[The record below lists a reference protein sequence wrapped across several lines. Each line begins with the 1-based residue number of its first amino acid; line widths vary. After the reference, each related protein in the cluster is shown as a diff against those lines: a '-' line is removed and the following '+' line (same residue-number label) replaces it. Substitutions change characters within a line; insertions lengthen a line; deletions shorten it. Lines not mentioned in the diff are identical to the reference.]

1 MVGPALRALAVAGV
15 LILTGVSGG
24 FAAVPALAQPSD
36 SGGSGQTSDGSG
48 QNSGDPA
55 GGSKDSG
62 GGEDAT
68 KDPVDSG
75 DPSKDPDQPE
85 PSRKPVPDR
94 GGSGGSGIV
103 DDPVTRSPAPRLRES
118 PFENSI
124 TLPFVRLP
132 SAAGEI
138 PMGSWPT
145 VSTFYTTVEIPVPT
159 LGEFLEALQIV
170 PSPPPPGPAIRTQD
184 EAPVADATNG
194 ATGGG
199 GISASEPVIFRAPL
213 VTVPRAG
220 TVAGKPPRTAP
231 ATPGVAAPPG
241 VTAPGVAGVATPV
254 IRGSVPSTPGVTAPP
269 PASPA
274 GGQSVRLGAYPRGV
288 TNPTLAEIAAVAL
301 PGLAGLIF
309 LTFSGG
315 VIGYR
320 QANSARFVRTAG
332 AERFLP

>member
-15 LILTGVSGG
+15 LIVAGVSGG
-24 FAAVPALAQPSD
+24 VAAVPALAQPTD
-36 SGGSGQTSDGSG
+36 TDGSGQTSD
-48 QNSGDPA
+48 DPA
-55 GGSKDSG
+55 GGGSEDAG
-62 GGEDAT
+62 GGGDT
-68 KDPVDSG
+68 TDDPVDSG
-75 DPSKDPDQPE
+75 DPSEEPDEPE
-85 PSRKPVPDR
+85 PSRESAPDQ
-94 GGSGGSGIV
+94 GGSGDYGGT
-103 DDPVTRSPAPRLRES
+103 DDPATESPAPTLRES

-124 TLPFVRLP
+124 TLPFIRLP
-132 SAAGEI
+132 SAGEI

-170 PSPPPPGPAIRTQD
+170 PSPAPPPGPAIRTQE
-184 EAPVADATNG
+184 EAPVADATTG

-199 GISASEPVIFRAPL
+199 GGGSVAEPVIFRAPL

-220 TVAGKPPRTAP
+220 TVAGKPPRTL
-231 ATPGVAAPPG
+231 PGKPGAAAPNG

-254 IRGSVPSTPGVTAPP
+254 IRGSVPSTPGVTALP
-269 PASPA
+269 PASPT
-274 GGQSVRLGAYPRGV
+274 GGQFVRLGGNPRGV

-320 QANSARFVRTAG
+320 QANSTRFVRTAG